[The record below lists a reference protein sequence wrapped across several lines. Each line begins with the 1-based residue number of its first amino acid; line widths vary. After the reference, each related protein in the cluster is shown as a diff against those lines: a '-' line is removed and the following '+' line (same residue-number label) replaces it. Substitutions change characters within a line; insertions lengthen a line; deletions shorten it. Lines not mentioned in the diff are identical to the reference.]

1 MFSLLQT
8 YCSAIRKK
16 RTVLK
21 KKSNEIKNK
30 RGGYSSGLA
39 QELCDER
46 KTSFLLMR
54 KLPQG
59 KQAQPLTEVIAH
71 LLVAYKHGTYDHL

>member
-1 MFSLLQT
+1 M
-8 YCSAIRKK
+8 
-16 RTVLK
+16 
-21 KKSNEIKNK
+21 

-54 KLPQG
+54 KLSQG
-59 KQAQPLTEVIAH
+59 KQAQPLTEVVAH